1 MIESP
6 CVNICV
12 IHAETG
18 LCLGCRRTRDEIA
31 AWSAMT
37 DAARRRVMEELPSRA
52 AHPGRRGGRAGRV
65 ARNSRGR
72 ED

>member
-1 MIESP
+1 MIETP

-18 LCLGCRRTRDEIA
+18 LCLGCRRSGDEIA
-31 AWSAMT
+31 AWSSMS
-37 DAARRRVMEELPSRA
+37 DEWRRNVMEELPSRS
-52 AHPGRRGGRAGRV
+52 AHPGRRGGRSGRMSRAG
-65 ARNSRGR
+65 RGR